1 MNSKKNEIKPHKIKE
16 FQKTIINTPEIYE
29 NMQKEL
35 LKTKDF
41 AKRLEIVVDTI
52 ENLFR
57 LQNNQAL
64 LTYSEF
70 KKLRKA
76 KKRKKKSLKNKK
88 NYKKW
93 K

>member
-1 MNSKKNEIKPHKIKE
+1 MNSKKNEIKPYKVKE
-16 FQKTIINTPEIYE
+16 FQKIIINTPEIYE